1 MEGDNRVQ
9 VFARARPLVAQEGR
23 GWQFLEVDDVNN
35 SVLVDSG
42 KSDASPGGGLEPCGS
57 DTGGR
62 AFNFDGVF
70 SAASTQHGVFTQ
82 VGLPVLQA
90 CLQGLNGTIL
100 AYGQTGSGKTHSL
113 LNQSSNSQE
122 LGLLPRLVASLF
134 LQISQDAENVYDIEA
149 AAVQVYNEQVDD
161 LLHPDRDSG
170 MGFNLGVKDGGLI
183 PQLYWVKCN
192 RPEALLEAFAKARS
206 NLVYAETRMNKA
218 SSRSHAVFQVK
229 ITRRSAGDEGK
240 GGRVE
245 CTRSRLTVIDL
256 AGSERVKKSGAE
268 GAQLKEA
275 LAINKSL
282 LVFGNVV
289 SALAAKQ
296 RHVPFRESKLTR
308 ILDGSIGGN
317 SRTSLLVC
325 VSLAAENAAE
335 TYSALEFASRA
346 MRVEVD
352 ARVNRAY
359 LDGSDI
365 IEDPRLQLEDMMDSS
380 LREENANLR
389 KSLSTERRR
398 ADEALALQQA
408 AEKRIQELEDEL
420 AVSRRGERE
429 LLRSSQALE
438 VKVEEWKE
446 VAEARA
452 EELEAQAAEVQSCLR
467 ERDEALER
475 ARRAEANLEEE
486 KEEMEKIMEEV
497 DESAVRDM
505 EKQKEADDLMVSERQ
520 RASED
525 IRLAK
530 AEAEEWKARAEQLEE
545 DLAELQHLHRC
556 AGEHS
561 ENDSPDRRLPL
572 QPLRQNRHST
582 ATRRAFS
589 ADAKRSRHG
598 KQRQWPSDEDNIE
611 NSLTAGY

>member
-23 GWQFLEVDDVNN
+23 GWQFLEVDDVNHTIQ
-35 SVLVDSG
+35 VDNG
-42 KSDASPGGGLEPCGS
+42 KSDASPGGGLEACGS
-57 DTGGR
+57 DIGGR
-62 AFNFDGVF
+62 AFSFDGVF
-70 SAASTQHGVFTQ
+70 NAASTQQGVFTQ

-90 CLQGLNGTIL
+90 CLQGFNGTIL

-113 LNQSSNSQE
+113 LNQSPDSQM

-134 LQISQDAENVYDIEA
+134 LQISQDTESAYDIDA

-170 MGFNLGVKDGGLI
+170 MGFNLPVQNGGLI
-183 PQLYWVKCN
+183 PGLFWVKCN
-192 RPEALLEAFAKARS
+192 RPEALLEAFSRARS

-229 ITRRSAGDEGK
+229 ITRRAAGDAAAGMP
-240 GGRVE
+240 VE
-245 CTRSRLTVIDL
+245 CTRSRLNVIDL
-256 AGSERVKKSGAE
+256 AGSERVKKSGVE

-282 LVFGNVV
+282 LVLGNVV
-289 SALAAKQ
+289 SALAAKKA
-296 RHVPFRESKLTR
+296 HVPFRESKLTR

-325 VSLAAENAAE
+325 VSPAAENAAE
-335 TYSALEFASRA
+335 TVSALEFASRA

-365 IEDPRLQLEDMMDSS
+365 IEDPRAQLEDMMDSS
-380 LREENANLR
+380 LREENATLR
-389 KSLSTERRR
+389 KSLQNERRR
-398 ADEALALQQA
+398 ADEAQELQQA
-408 AEKRIQELEDEL
+408 AEKRIQDLEEEL

-438 VKVEEWKE
+438 VKVEEWRQE
-446 VAEARA
+446 AEAKA
-452 EELEAQAAEVQSCLR
+452 EELNRCIQ

-475 ARRAEANLEEE
+475 AKKEAADHH
-486 KEEMEKIMEEV
+486 EEMEKMAEEVEESAERDLERQKEV
-497 DESAVRDM
+497 DEVMAF
-505 EKQKEADDLMVSERQ
+505 ERQ

-525 IRLAK
+525 LRLAR
-530 AEAEEWKARAEQLEE
+530 AEAEEWKAKAEHREE
-545 DLAELQHLHRC
+545 GMAELEMSLENLRRC
-556 AGEHS
+556 FGRS
-561 ENDSPDRRLPL
+561 EDESPERLPL

-582 ATRRAFS
+582 ATCRAFS
-589 ADAKRSRHG
+589 AGAKRSMHGHRAIGEENIEISDAKRNL
-598 KQRQWPSDEDNIE
+598 E
-611 NSLTAGY
+611 